1 MKQKIIAVGNSAAV
15 TIPKDFLK
23 ESDMQI
29 GDEII
34 VETNLVDNSVL
45 IKSKKSSKKV
55 DIGADLDTWADDFI
69 KKFRPALE
77 ELAKK

>member
-15 TIPKDFLK
+15 TIPKGFLK

-29 GDEII
+29 GDEVI
-34 VETNLVDNSVL
+34 VETDLAENSVL
-45 IKSKKSSKKV
+45 IKFGQESKKISIS
-55 DIGADLDTWADDFI
+55 GDLNDWADDFI
-69 KKFRPALE
+69 EKFRPALE